1 MRKKTTIKVC
11 FCFLDKAVW
20 FINNIWLLPYWLLN
34 SKIKNKDET
43 TNGDEHFILERRTTI
58 DNFIFKETIVCS
70 CMDCFRFQVSISSD
84 ENFSCLSNVDCRFV
98 KKDLSVFGD
107 TFNDDIFVGDHQFV
121 VSKYFQPR
129 QQLLAMTERE
139 KIVFLKRP
147 MYKSCFTSL
156 RKKRYKYFCTSCK
169 KIYNNFFEKMLH
181 VFSRID

>member
-1 MRKKTTIKVC
+1 MRKTTIKVC
-11 FCFLDKAVW
+11 FCFLDRAVW
-20 FINNIWLLPYWLLN
+20 FINSSRLLPYWVFN
-34 SKIKNKDET
+34 SKVKNEDDT
-43 TNGDEHFILERRTTI
+43 VNDDEHFILERRTSN
-58 DNFIFKETIVCS
+58 DNFIFKQTIVCS

-98 KKDLSVFGD
+98 KKDLSVFDD

-121 VSKYFQPR
+121 VSRYFQPR
-129 QQLLAMTERE
+129 EQLLAMTERE

-147 MYKSCFTSL
+147 LHKSCFTSL

-169 KIYNNFFEKMLH
+169 KIYNDFFEKKLH